1 MIVCIRKRA
10 SEMLTLRFFFVCL
23 FHQKIYENI
32 WRSILFFFLMAFH
45 NIIIIYMKILS
56 VCVCITIN
64 GADMHQ

>member
-10 SEMLTLRFFFVCL
+10 SEMLTLRFFLFVCFIKKYMKTSGVL
-23 FHQKIYENI
+23 Y
-32 WRSILFFFLMAFH
+32 FFFLMAFH